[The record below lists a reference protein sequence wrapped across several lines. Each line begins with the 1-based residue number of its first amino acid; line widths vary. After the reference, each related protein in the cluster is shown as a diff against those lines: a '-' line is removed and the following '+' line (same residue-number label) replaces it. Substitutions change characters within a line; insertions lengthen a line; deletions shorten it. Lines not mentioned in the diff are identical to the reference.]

1 MARKLRYIDGADFLG
16 QELAASVENVWEE
29 AVRFN
34 EDVFGASRFSDEE
47 LGLPEDRISIH
58 ETEMPTRSGVEA
70 VFTWPDGE
78 FIAGGTAPDEDHALA
93 YLLAAMEDEHTP
105 HKGHQTRG
113 EGWDHLQENPGKNL
127 EKLQKAAD
135 KAHDKKDTFTVGTPE
150 WEFWHRKA
158 FGLDNEVAFEKQRR
172 EKLMRNGKSK
182 MRRNSGLSLFANP
195 YDTSATGFP
204 FSSFEEF
211 EKKYAA
217 QYKKKR
223 TEEYEIEFIDGDPL
237 VQKLFK
243 GMNVS
248 QANLEQFF
256 ELADELESMDE
267 GTRVGLIWLMEDRL
281 KDVDDALADAENVNV
296 FEGEPADYAE
306 SLIEDMGEIPEEL
319 SEMYFDYDSFGRD
332 LRISGDDIMS
342 TEEQIEELQDGDKD
356 DKKEAKKLQKWVES
370 IEEMDDDDR
379 AREFID
385 GIGGLTEAV
394 NPEQIARYFDYE
406 AWARD
411 MGFNGEIDTFHLD
424 GTDYVITNASEH

>member
-34 EDVFGASRFSDEE
+34 EDVFGASGFSEEE

-113 EGWDHLQENPGKNL
+113 EGWENF
-127 EKLQKAAD
+127 Q
-135 KAHDKKDTFTVGTPE
+135 
-150 WEFWHRKA
+150 
-158 FGLDNEVAFEKQRR
+158 
-172 EKLMRNGKSK
+172 RNGKKK
-182 MRRNSGLSLFANP
+182 MRRNSGLSLYANP

-256 ELADELESMDE
+256 ELADELEGMDE

-385 GIGGLTEAV
+385 SIGGLTEAV